1 MKRKKLL
8 ALLVSLALVVVFT
21 AGCGGS
27 SGGAASDGDAAGGDA
42 AEAADGDAI
51 AGGTAFETKDVY
63 GLLAGEAAEVKLAYI
78 PLSTAGVTNSMVQ
91 KTFEEQLIFYPN
103 ITVTHFDTMYDLN
116 KQISMINE
124 CITQGYDAIMLEAL
138 DTEALNTTIADAEAA
153 GVPVVTINVGA
164 SGVHT
169 LHVQG
174 NDYKSGRESARVLT
188 EALGGQGSV
197 IVLDCPAA
205 QKPISLMGTGFE
217 DYVNEE
223 VPGVTLLES
232 VPIDN
237 WSPENA
243 NTAMRDLLTK
253 YDQIDGIYCA
263 SDDIAKG
270 ANQAI
275 DAAGR
280 TGIKVYSSMGYPD
293 ALQQIK
299 DGAMFGT
306 YFSDNYLE
314 YATALYLTLHAVET
328 GINAVSA
335 GYAATPIIDM
345 PTVPTTI
352 DNVESVIQDSRWE
365 TLGLYQFK

>member
-1 MKRKKLL
+1 MKRKKLI
-8 ALLVSLALVVVFT
+8 ALIASLALVVVFT

-27 SGGAASDGDAAGGDA
+27 DSAGSAGATGGEATAA
-42 AEAADGDAI
+42 
-51 AGGTAFETKDVY
+51 AFETKDVY
-63 GLLAGEAAEVKLAYI
+63 GLQTGTAADVKIAYI

-91 KTFEEQLIFYPN
+91 KSFEDQLIFYPN
-103 ITVTHFDTMYDLN
+103 IAVTFFDPMYDLN

-124 CITQGYDAIMLEAL
+124 CVTQGYDAIMLEAL

-164 SGVHT
+164 SGLHT

-174 NDYKSGRESARVLT
+174 NDYKSGREAGRVLT
-188 EALGGQGSV
+188 DALGGQGNV
-197 IVLDCPAA
+197 ILLDCPAA

-232 VPIDN
+232 APIEN

-243 NTAMRDLLTK
+243 NTTMRDLLTK
-253 YDQIDGIYCA
+253 YDQIDGVYCA
-263 SDDIAKG
+263 SDDIARG
-270 ANQAI
+270 AIQAI

-280 TGIKVYSSMGYPD
+280 TGVKVYGSMGYPD
-293 ALQQIK
+293 TLQSIK
-299 DGAMFGT
+299 DGTMFGT
-306 YFSDNYLE
+306 YFSDGYLE
-314 YATALYLTLHAVET
+314 YSTALYLTLHAIET
-328 GINAVSA
+328 GITSVTAN
-335 GYAATPIIDM
+335 YTTTPIIDM
-345 PTVPTTI
+345 PTVPTTQA
-352 DNVESVIQDSRWE
+352 NVENVIKDSRWE